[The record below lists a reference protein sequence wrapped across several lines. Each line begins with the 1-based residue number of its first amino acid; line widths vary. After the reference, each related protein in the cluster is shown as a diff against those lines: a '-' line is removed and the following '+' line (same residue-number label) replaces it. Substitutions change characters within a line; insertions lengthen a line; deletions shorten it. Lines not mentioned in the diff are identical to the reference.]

1 MADGGSMVI
10 AIEGMSCASCVSR
23 AEKALCSVPGVAS
36 ASVNLATER
45 AVVSGPDLALPALV
59 AALQKVGFDGH
70 LAARDEAAKLVSWR
84 PVWLAAPAALILAA
98 PMALAP
104 FGVHVMLP
112 PLVALLLA
120 GFVQI
125 VPGSVFYVGAWRTL
139 RAGAANMDVLV
150 ALGTTA
156 AFGLSCWNLL
166 APALVWPLP
175 GLAVFWSLLWP
186 AGQMAMPD
194 MYFESAA
201 TIVALVLLGR
211 ALESR
216 ARSQTAS
223 AIRGLIA
230 LRPATALVRRD
241 GAEID
246 VKIDELR
253 VGDLLVILPG
263 GRIAADGV
271 LIEGSGAV
279 DESHLTGES
288 LPVEKS
294 PGDTLSAGA
303 LCGPSRL
310 VARATKVGAETT
322 LARMMRLVEASQAA
336 KPAIQLLVD
345 RVAAVFV
352 PVIVG
357 GVALTVLVWILLGAP
372 VGFSILAAVS
382 VLVIACPCALGLATP
397 AAIMAGTGAAARAGI
412 LIRDPAALEMAG
424 RIRQVVF
431 DKTGTLTI
439 GRPTLADAISL
450 DGDKNTLLRL
460 AAGLQ
465 AGSEHPLALAV
476 LALARAEPAG
486 DVTAI
491 PGQGVRG
498 VTDGR
503 TLLLGNARLMA
514 ASGIDIGVLDDA
526 AARLAGQGAS
536 ISYLAEAAPAPRL
549 LGLLAFADMLKPT
562 ASDAI
567 ARLRARGLRTIMLS
581 GDHPAAVAHI
591 ASQLGLD
598 EAVGGVAPDQK
609 AERVAGLHA
618 IAPVAMIG
626 DGINDA
632 PALAVADLGMAM
644 ATGTDVAIDA
654 AAITLMRGDPALVA
668 DALDIAARTQSK
680 IRQGL
685 AWAFVYNVIGI
696 PLAAMGLLSPTLAG
710 AAMAMSSV
718 SVVSNAILLGRWR
731 PARATDGRA

>member
-45 AVVSGPDLALPALV
+45 AVVSGPDLAEPALV
-59 AALQKVGFDGH
+59 AALRKVGFDGH
-70 LAARDEAAKLVSWR
+70 LAARDETAKLVPWR
-84 PVWLAAPAALILAA
+84 PVWEAAPAALILAA
-98 PMALAP
+98 PMALMP
-104 FGVHVMLP
+104 LGVHVPLP

-120 GFVQI
+120 AFVQI
-125 VPGSVFYVGAWRTL
+125 VPGGVFYAGAWRTV

-156 AFGLSCWNLL
+156 AFGLSCWNLF
-166 APALVWPLP
+166 ALVPGWPLP
-175 GLAVFWSLLWP
+175 APAAIWAVLWP
-186 AGQMAMPD
+186 AGGAMPD
-194 MYFESAA
+194 LYFESSAM
-201 TIVALVLLGR
+201 IVALVLLGR

-230 LRPATALVRRD
+230 LRPTTALVRRD
-241 GAEID
+241 GAEIE
-246 VKIDELR
+246 VPIEQLA

-263 GRIAADGV
+263 ARIAADAV
-271 LIEGSGAV
+271 ITEGSGSV

-288 LPVEKS
+288 LPVEKA

-303 LCGPSRL
+303 LCGASRL

-322 LARMMRLVEASQAA
+322 LARMVRLVEASQAA

-345 RVAAVFV
+345 RVAAIFV
-352 PVIVG
+352 PVIVA
-357 GVALTVLVWILLGAP
+357 VALVTVLVWILVGAS
-372 VGFSILAAVS
+372 VGFAILAAVS

-397 AAIMAGTGAAARAGI
+397 AAIMAGTGAAARSGI
-412 LIRDPAALEMAG
+412 LIRDPAAIEVAG

-439 GRPTLADAISL
+439 GRPTVVDAISL
-450 DGDKNTLLRL
+450 DGDSKALLAL
-460 AAGLQ
+460 AAALQ

-476 LALARAEPAG
+476 LASARAEPAQAI
-486 DVTAI
+486 TAI

-498 VTDGR
+498 IVDGR
-503 TLLLGNARLMA
+503 TILLGNARLMA
-514 ASGIDIGVLDDA
+514 ASDINVSRLDGD
-526 AARLAGQGAS
+526 AARLAGEGAS
-536 ISYLAEAAPAPRL
+536 ISYLAEAAPAPRV

-567 ARLRARGLRTIMLS
+567 ARLRAKGLRTIMLS

-591 ASQLGLD
+591 AAELGLD

-609 AERVAGLHA
+609 AARVSDLRASG
-618 IAPVAMIG
+618 PVAMIG

-654 AAITLMRGDPALVA
+654 AAITLMRGDPALVG
-668 DALDIAARTQSK
+668 DALEIAARTQSK

-685 AWAFVYNVIGI
+685 GWAFVYNIIGI
-696 PLAAMGLLSPTLAG
+696 PLAALGWLSPTLAG

-731 PARATDGRA
+731 ATATRRK

>member
-45 AVVSGPDLALPALV
+45 AVVSGPDLAVPELV
-59 AALQKVGFDGH
+59 AALQKVGFDGL

-84 PVWLAAPAALILAA
+84 PVWLAAPPALILAA
-98 PMALAP
+98 PMALMA
-104 FGVHVMLP
+104 FGVHVALP
-112 PLVALLLA
+112 TLVSLLLA
-120 GFVQI
+120 AFVQI

-166 APALVWPLP
+166 APALVWPVP
-175 GLAVFWSLLWP
+175 GLAAFWSLLWP
-186 AGQMAMPD
+186 AGHMAMPD

-263 GRIAADGV
+263 ARIAADGV

-322 LARMMRLVEASQAA
+322 LARMVRLVEASQAA

-357 GVALTVLVWILLGAP
+357 VAALTVLVWILLGAP

-431 DKTGTLTI
+431 DKTG
-439 GRPTLADAISL
+439 
-450 DGDKNTLLRL
+450 LLRL
-460 AAGLQ
+460 AAALQ

-486 DVTAI
+486 DITAI

-514 ASGIDIGVLDDA
+514 GSGIGIGLLDDA

-536 ISYLAEAAPAPRL
+536 ISYLAEAAPTPRL
-549 LGLLAFADMLKPT
+549 LGLLAFSDMLKPT

-591 ASQLGLD
+591 GSQLGLD

-609 AERVAGLHA
+609 AARVAALHD

-668 DALDIAARTQSK
+668 DALEIAARTQSK

-696 PLAAMGLLSPTLAG
+696 PLAAMGWLSPTLAG

-731 PARATDGRA
+731 AARATDGRA